1 MVLQNRCVQGH
12 ELKNNNQQHA
22 RLPWISRTVHFLTI
36 WLLYGYASELGTA
49 DHYHGISA
57 LVGRAVGQD
66 PMHPVGYVSAG
77 AHEGKAAASL
87 LEILEIE
94 GENCREEENELTEL
108 MSDTRYRLPPL
119 YDPVNFTSLHHSAC
133 QLKLIKE
140 FCTDLD
146 FLGVNSYGEDG
157 ICKHIVFTSNLLVW
171 KHPNQPAKII
181 YTSLLFKSS
190 VFSSKM
196 MQHG

>member
-1 MVLQNRCVQGH
+1 MEYQHLWVQVRPGS
-12 ELKNNNQQHA
+12 HA
-22 RLPWISRTVHFLTI
+22 SSWLRFCWRT
-36 WLLYGYASELGTA
+36 W
-49 DHYHGISA
+49 
-57 LVGRAVGQD
+57 GQ
-66 PMHPVGYVSAG
+66 GGCFS
-77 AHEGKAAASL
+77 
-87 LEILEIE
+87 EILE
-94 GENCREEENELTEL
+94 GETCRVTVEKKKTSWCQIH
-108 MSDTRYRLPPL
+108 SDTLRLPPL
-119 YDPVNFTSLHHSAC
+119 QMILWIWHHSAC